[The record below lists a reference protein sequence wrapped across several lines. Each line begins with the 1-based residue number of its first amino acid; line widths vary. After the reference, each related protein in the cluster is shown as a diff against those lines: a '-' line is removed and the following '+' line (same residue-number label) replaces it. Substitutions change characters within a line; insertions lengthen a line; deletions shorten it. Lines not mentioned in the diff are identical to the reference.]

1 MRRTRKL
8 SPNNREEWRSIHD
21 QDEFVRARFLL
32 SPPWASQDRISSE
45 HISLFLW
52 PRLYRRRTEM
62 NRKTISINVN
72 GIERKVEVE
81 ARTTL
86 LDLVREQFGLTG
98 AKLGC
103 DIQVC
108 GACTLLLDGKPVSA
122 CSVLAVDADGCDVLT
137 VEGLGGKG
145 KLDPIQEAFMEF
157 GALQCG
163 YCTSGFIL
171 TAKALLEECPK
182 PSDEQIRNYL
192 AGNFCRCGCYQE
204 IMEAVKNVASLSRR

>member
-1 MRRTRKL
+1 MKRT
-8 SPNNREEWRSIHD
+8 
-21 QDEFVRARFLL
+21 
-32 SPPWASQDRISSE
+32 
-45 HISLFLW
+45 ISLKL
-52 PRLYRRRTEM
+52 
-62 NRKTISINVN
+62 N
-72 GIERKVEVE
+72 GSERDAVVE

-108 GACTLLLDGKPVSA
+108 GACTLLVNGRPVSA
-122 CSVLAVDADGCDVLT
+122 CSFLAVDADGCT
-137 VEGLGGKG
+137 VTTIEGLSAGGR
-145 KLDPIQEAFMEF
+145 LHPLQEAFMDF

-171 TAKALLEECPK
+171 TAKALLDECPQA
-182 PSDEQIRNYL
+182 SEQQIRDYL

-204 IMEAVKNVASLSRR
+204 IVEAIKNVRSKE

>member
-1 MRRTRKL
+1 MK
-8 SPNNREEWRSIHD
+8 
-21 QDEFVRARFLL
+21 
-32 SPPWASQDRISSE
+32 
-45 HISLFLW
+45 
-52 PRLYRRRTEM
+52 
-62 NRKTISINVN
+62 KTISLRVN
-72 GIERKVEVE
+72 GNERSVEVE

-122 CSVLAVDADGCDVLT
+122 CSFLAVDADGCDVSTL
-137 VEGLGGKG
+137 EGLAGKDG
-145 KLDPIQEAFMEF
+145 LHPLQEAFMVF

-171 TAKALLEECPK
+171 TAKALLDEFPK
-182 PSDEQIRNYL
+182 PSDEQIRDYL

-204 IMEAVKNVASLSRR
+204 IMQAVKNVRGEA

>member
-1 MRRTRKL
+1 MKK
-8 SPNNREEWRSIHD
+8 
-21 QDEFVRARFLL
+21 A
-32 SPPWASQDRISSE
+32 
-45 HISLFLW
+45 ISLKVNGLERSAEVE
-52 PRLYRRRTEM
+52 PRL
-62 NRKTISINVN
+62 
-72 GIERKVEVE
+72 
-81 ARTTL
+81 TL

-122 CSVLAVDADGCDVLT
+122 CSFLAVDADGCEILT
-137 VEGLGGKG
+137 VEGLSANG
-145 KLDPIQEAFMEF
+145 KLHPLQDAFMEF

-171 TAKALLEECPK
+171 SAKALLEECAQ
-182 PSDEQIRNYL
+182 PSDQQIRDYL

-204 IMEAVKNVASLSRR
+204 IMQAVKNVAGKS

>member
-1 MRRTRKL
+1 
-8 SPNNREEWRSIHD
+8 
-21 QDEFVRARFLL
+21 
-32 SPPWASQDRISSE
+32 
-45 HISLFLW
+45 
-52 PRLYRRRTEM
+52 M
-62 NRKTISINVN
+62 NRKTILINVN
-72 GIERKVEVE
+72 GVERSVEVE

-86 LDLVREQFGLTG
+86 LDLVREQFELTG

-108 GACTLLLDGKPVSA
+108 GACTLLVNGKPVSA
-122 CSVLAVDADGCDVLT
+122 CSVLAIDADTCDVLT
-137 VEGLGGKG
+137 VEGLGGNG
-145 KLDPIQEAFMEF
+145 KLDPIQEAYMEF

-171 TAKALLEECPK
+171 TTKALLDECPK

-204 IMEAVKNVASLSRR
+204 IMQAVKNVASLSRG

>member
-1 MRRTRKL
+1 MKK
-8 SPNNREEWRSIHD
+8 
-21 QDEFVRARFLL
+21 A
-32 SPPWASQDRISSE
+32 
-45 HISLFLW
+45 ISL
-52 PRLYRRRTEM
+52 
-62 NRKTISINVN
+62 KVN
-72 GIERKVEVE
+72 GLERSAEVE
-81 ARTTL
+81 PRVTL

-122 CSVLAVDADGCDVLT
+122 CSFLAVDADGCEVFT
-137 VEGLGGKG
+137 VEGLCVNG
-145 KLDPIQEAFMEF
+145 KLHPVQEAFMEF

-171 TAKALLEECPK
+171 TAKALLDECPR
-182 PSDEQIRNYL
+182 PSEEQIRDYL

-204 IMEAVKNVASLSRR
+204 IMQAVKNVGSQE

>member
-1 MRRTRKL
+1 MKKTL
-8 SPNNREEWRSIHD
+8 S
-21 QDEFVRARFLL
+21 L
-32 SPPWASQDRISSE
+32 
-45 HISLFLW
+45 
-52 PRLYRRRTEM
+52 
-62 NRKTISINVN
+62 KINGV
-72 GIERKVEVE
+72 ERHADVE

-86 LDLVREQFGLTG
+86 LDLVREQFNLTG

-122 CSVLAVDADGCDVLT
+122 CSVLAVDADGCDILT
-137 VEGLGGKG
+137 IEGLSNKDS
-145 KLDPIQEAFMEF
+145 LHPIQEAFMEF

-171 TAKALLEECPK
+171 TAKALLDEIPR
-182 PSDEQIRNYL
+182 PTDEQIRDYL

-204 IMEAVKNVASLSRR
+204 IMQAVKNVAKS